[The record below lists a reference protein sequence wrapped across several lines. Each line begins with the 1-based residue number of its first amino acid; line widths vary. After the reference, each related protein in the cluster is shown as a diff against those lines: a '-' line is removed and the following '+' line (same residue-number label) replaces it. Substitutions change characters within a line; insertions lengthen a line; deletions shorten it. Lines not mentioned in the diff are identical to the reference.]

1 MKGYKG
7 FRKGLICRGKKY
19 EENTVF
25 EESNAE
31 ICRSGMHFCENPFDV
46 LAYYPFVSDNAEL
59 NEFAEVESLAE
70 AETDDGIK
78 FCTKKLKV
86 GKKLDIVGLCNA
98 FVDFTLGKAAN
109 SSTNTGDCSAATNT
123 GNYSAATNTGSRSAA
138 TSTGYY
144 SAATNTGYRS
154 AAANTGDCSAATNT
168 GSRSAATNTGDSSA
182 ATNTGYYSAATN
194 TGSRSAATSTGYYS
208 AATNTGYRSA
218 AANTGDC
225 SAATN
230 TGNYSAATNT
240 GNYSSATVEGNESF
254 AITTG
259 ASGKAKGALGC
270 YIAVAEWSKGKNGK
284 YQLKDFKAHKVDGR
298 EIKADTFYT
307 LRDGEFVEVE

>member
-7 FRKGLICRGKKY
+7 FNKGLICRGKKY

-70 AETDDGIK
+70 AETDDGKK

-109 SSTNTGDCSAATNT
+109 SATNTGDYSAATNTGDCSAATNT
-123 GNYSAATNTGSRSAA
+123 GDYSAATNTGD
-138 TSTGYY
+138 Y
-144 SAATNTGYRS
+144 SAATNIGY
-154 AAANTGDCSAATNT
+154 CSSATNT
-168 GSRSAATNTGDSSA
+168 GNRSAATNTGD
-182 ATNTGYYSAATN
+182 
-194 TGSRSAATSTGYYS
+194 
-208 AATNTGYRSA
+208 
-218 AANTGDC
+218 C
-225 SAATN
+225 SA
-230 TGNYSAATNT
+230 
-240 GNYSSATVEGNESF
+240 ATVEGNESF
-254 AITTG
+254 AIITG
-259 ASGKAKGALGC
+259 VSGKAKGALGC
-270 YIAVAEWSKGKNGK
+270 YIAVAEWGKDENGE
-284 YQLKDFKAHKVDGR
+284 YQLKDFKAHKVDGQ

-307 LRDGEFVEVE
+307 LRDGKFVEVE

>member
-7 FRKGLICRGKKY
+7 FNKGLICQGKKY

-46 LAYYPFVSDNAEL
+46 LTYYPFVSDNAEL

-70 AETDDGIK
+70 VETDDEKK

-86 GKKLDIVGLCNA
+86 GKKLDIAGLCSA
-98 FVDFTLGKAAN
+98 FVDFTLGKAVN
-109 SSTNTGDCSAATNT
+109 S
-123 GNYSAATNTGSRSAA
+123 
-138 TSTGYY
+138 
-144 SAATNTGYRS
+144 ATNTGY
-154 AAANTGDCSAATNT
+154 CSA
-168 GSRSAATNTGDSSA
+168 
-182 ATNTGYYSAATN
+182 
-194 TGSRSAATSTGYYS
+194 
-208 AATNTGYRSA
+208 
-218 AANTGDC
+218 
-225 SAATN
+225 
-230 TGNYSAATNT
+230 
-240 GNYSSATVEGNESF
+240 ATVEGNESF

-259 ASGKAKGALGC
+259 VSGKAKGALGC
-270 YIAVAEWSKGKNGK
+270 YIAVAEWGKGENGE

-307 LRDGEFVEVE
+307 LRDGKFVEVE

>member
-7 FRKGLICRGKKY
+7 FNKGLICRGKKY

-70 AETDDGIK
+70 VETDDEKK

-86 GKKLDIVGLCNA
+86 GKKLDIVGLCSA
-98 FVDFTLGKAAN
+98 FVDFTLGKAVN
-109 SSTNTGDCSAATNT
+109 SATNTGDYSAATNTGDCSAATNT
-123 GNYSAATNTGSRSAA
+123 G
-138 TSTGYY
+138 
-144 SAATNTGYRS
+144 
-154 AAANTGDCSAATNT
+154 D
-168 GSRSAATNTGDSSA
+168 RSAATNTG
-182 ATNTGYYSAATN
+182 N
-194 TGSRSAATSTGYYS
+194 RSA
-208 AATNTGYRSA
+208 
-218 AANTGDC
+218 
-225 SAATN
+225 
-230 TGNYSAATNT
+230 
-240 GNYSSATVEGNESF
+240 ATVEGNESF

-259 ASGKAKGALGC
+259 IGSKAKGALGC
-270 YIAVAEWSKGKNGK
+270 YIAVAEWGKDENGE
-284 YQLKDFKAHKVDGR
+284 YQLKDFKAHKVDGQ

>member
-7 FRKGLICRGKKY
+7 FNKGLICRGKKY

-46 LAYYPFVSDNAEL
+46 LTYYPFVSDNSEL

-70 AETDDGIK
+70 VETDDGKK

-86 GKKLDIVGLCNA
+86 GKKLDIVGLCSA
-98 FVDFTLGKAAN
+98 FVDFTLGKAVN
-109 SSTNTGDCSAATNT
+109 SATNT
-123 GNYSAATNTGSRSAA
+123 GN
-138 TSTGYY
+138 
-144 SAATNTGYRS
+144 
-154 AAANTGDCSAATNT
+154 
-168 GSRSAATNTGDSSA
+168 RSAATNTGDFSAATNTGDCSA

-194 TGSRSAATSTGYYS
+194 TGNRS
-208 AATNTGYRSA
+208 AATNTG
-218 AANTGDC
+218 D
-225 SAATN
+225 
-230 TGNYSAATNT
+230 YSA
-240 GNYSSATVEGNESF
+240 ATVEGNESF

-259 ASGKAKGALGC
+259 VSSKAKGALGC
-270 YIAVAEWSKGKNGK
+270 YIAVAEWGKGENGE
-284 YQLKDFKAHKVDGR
+284 YQLKDFKAHKVDGQ

-307 LRDGEFVEVE
+307 LRDGKFVEVE

>member
-7 FRKGLICRGKKY
+7 FNKGLICRGKKY

-70 AETDDGIK
+70 AETDDEKK

-86 GKKLDIVGLCNA
+86 GKKLDIVGLCSA
-98 FVDFTLGKAAN
+98 FVDFTLGKAVN
-109 SSTNTGDCSAATNT
+109 S
-123 GNYSAATNTGSRSAA
+123 
-138 TSTGYY
+138 
-144 SAATNTGYRS
+144 
-154 AAANTGDCSAATNT
+154 ATNT
-168 GSRSAATNTGDSSA
+168 GSRSAATNTGDYSAATNTGNRSA
-182 ATNTGYYSAATN
+182 ATNTGYCSVAT
-194 TGSRSAATSTGYYS
+194 
-208 AATNTGYRSA
+208 
-218 AANTGDC
+218 NTGDC

-230 TGNYSAATNT
+230 TGDYSAATNT
-240 GNYSSATVEGNESF
+240 GNRSAATVEGNESF

-259 ASGKAKGALGC
+259 VSSKAKGALGC
-270 YIAVAEWSKGKNGK
+270 YIAVAEWSKGENGE

-298 EIKADTFYT
+298 KIKADTFYT
-307 LRDGEFVEVE
+307 LRDGKFVEVE

>member
-7 FRKGLICRGKKY
+7 FNKGLICRGKKY

-46 LAYYPFVSDNAEL
+46 LTYYPFVSDNAEL

-70 AETDDGIK
+70 VETDDEKK

-86 GKKLDIVGLCNA
+86 GKKLDIAGLCSA
-98 FVDFTLGKAAN
+98 FVGFTLGKSENSATNTGNHSSATNTGDYSAATN
-109 SSTNTGDCSAATNT
+109 TGNCSAATNTGYRSAATNTGDCSAATNT
-123 GNYSAATNTGSRSAA
+123 GNRSA
-138 TSTGYY
+138 
-144 SAATNTGYRS
+144 
-154 AAANTGDCSAATNT
+154 
-168 GSRSAATNTGDSSA
+168 
-182 ATNTGYYSAATN
+182 
-194 TGSRSAATSTGYYS
+194 
-208 AATNTGYRSA
+208 
-218 AANTGDC
+218 
-225 SAATN
+225 
-230 TGNYSAATNT
+230 
-240 GNYSSATVEGNESF
+240 ATVEGNESF

-259 ASGKAKGALGC
+259 VSGKAKGALGC
-270 YIAVAEWSKGKNGK
+270 YIAVAEWGKGENGE

>member
-7 FRKGLICRGKKY
+7 FNKGLICRGKKY

-31 ICRSGMHFCENPFDV
+31 ICISGMHFCENPFDV
-46 LAYYPFVSDNAEL
+46 LTYYPFVSDNAEL

-70 AETDDGIK
+70 AETDDEKK

-86 GKKLDIVGLCNA
+86 GKKLDIAGLCSA
-98 FVDFTLGKAAN
+98 FVDFTLGKAVN
-109 SSTNTGDCSAATNT
+109 SATNTGDCSAATNA
-123 GNYSAATNTGSRSAA
+123 GN
-138 TSTGYY
+138 
-144 SAATNTGYRS
+144 
-154 AAANTGDCSAATNT
+154 
-168 GSRSAATNTGDSSA
+168 RSAATNTGDYSAATNIGRRSA
-182 ATNTGYYSAATN
+182 ATNTGN
-194 TGSRSAATSTGYYS
+194 
-208 AATNTGYRSA
+208 
-218 AANTGDC
+218 C

-230 TGNYSAATNT
+230 TGNRSAAITI
-240 GNYSSATVEGNESF
+240 GYRSSATVEGNESF

-259 ASGKAKGALGC
+259 MDSKAKGALGC
-270 YIAVAEWSKGKNGK
+270 YIAVAEWGKGENGE

>member
-7 FRKGLICRGKKY
+7 FNKGLICRGKKY

-70 AETDDGIK
+70 VETDDEKK

-86 GKKLDIVGLCNA
+86 GKKLDIVGLCSA
-98 FVDFTLGKAAN
+98 FVDFTLGKAVN
-109 SSTNTGDCSAATNT
+109 S
-123 GNYSAATNTGSRSAA
+123 
-138 TSTGYY
+138 
-144 SAATNTGYRS
+144 
-154 AAANTGDCSAATNT
+154 
-168 GSRSAATNTGDSSA
+168 ATNTGD
-182 ATNTGYYSAATN
+182 
-194 TGSRSAATSTGYYS
+194 
-208 AATNTGYRSA
+208 
-218 AANTGDC
+218 
-225 SAATN
+225 
-230 TGNYSAATNT
+230 YSAATNT
-240 GNYSSATVEGNESF
+240 GNRSAATVEGNESF

-259 ASGKAKGALGC
+259 MDSKAKGALGC
-270 YIAVAEWSKGKNGK
+270 YIAVAEWGKDENGE

-298 EIKADTFYT
+298 KIKADTFYT
-307 LRDGEFVEVE
+307 LRDGKFVEVE

>member
-7 FRKGLICRGKKY
+7 FNKGLICLGKKY

-25 EESNAE
+25 EESNAK

-70 AETDDGIK
+70 VETDDEKK

-86 GKKLDIVGLCNA
+86 GKKLDIVGLCSA
-98 FVDFTLGKAAN
+98 FVDFTLGKAVN
-109 SSTNTGDCSAATNT
+109 SATNTGDYSAATNTGDCSAATNT
-123 GNYSAATNTGSRSAA
+123 G
-138 TSTGYY
+138 
-144 SAATNTGYRS
+144 
-154 AAANTGDCSAATNT
+154 D
-168 GSRSAATNTGDSSA
+168 RSAATNTG
-182 ATNTGYYSAATN
+182 N
-194 TGSRSAATSTGYYS
+194 RSA
-208 AATNTGYRSA
+208 
-218 AANTGDC
+218 
-225 SAATN
+225 
-230 TGNYSAATNT
+230 
-240 GNYSSATVEGNESF
+240 ATVEGNESF

-259 ASGKAKGALGC
+259 IGSKAKGALGC
-270 YIAVAEWSKGKNGK
+270 YIAVAEWGKDENGE
-284 YQLKDFKAHKVDGR
+284 YQLKDFKAHKVDGQ

>member
-7 FRKGLICRGKKY
+7 FNKGLICRGKKY

-46 LAYYPFVSDNAEL
+46 LTYYPFVSDNAEL

-70 AETDDGIK
+70 AETDDEKK

-86 GKKLDIVGLCNA
+86 GKKLDIAGLCSA
-98 FVDFTLGKAAN
+98 FVDFTLGKAVN
-109 SSTNTGDCSAATNT
+109 SATNTGDCSAATNA
-123 GNYSAATNTGSRSAA
+123 GN
-138 TSTGYY
+138 
-144 SAATNTGYRS
+144 
-154 AAANTGDCSAATNT
+154 
-168 GSRSAATNTGDSSA
+168 RSAATNTG
-182 ATNTGYYSAATN
+182 N
-194 TGSRSAATSTGYYS
+194 RSAAITI
-208 AATNTGYRSA
+208 GYR
-218 AANTGDC
+218 
-225 SAATN
+225 
-230 TGNYSAATNT
+230 
-240 GNYSSATVEGNESF
+240 SSATVEGNESF

-259 ASGKAKGALGC
+259 MDSKAKGALGC
-270 YIAVAEWSKGKNGK
+270 YIAVAEWGKGENGE

>member
-7 FRKGLICRGKKY
+7 FNKGLICRGKKY

-46 LAYYPFVSDNAEL
+46 LTYYPFVSDNAEL

-70 AETDDGIK
+70 PDTDDGKK

-86 GKKLDIVGLCNA
+86 GKKLDIAGLCSA
-98 FVDFTLGKAAN
+98 FVDFTLGKAVN
-109 SSTNTGDCSAATNT
+109 SATNT
-123 GNYSAATNTGSRSAA
+123 GNYSAATNTG
-138 TSTGYY
+138 YY
-144 SAATNTGYRS
+144 SA
-154 AAANTGDCSAATNT
+154 
-168 GSRSAATNTGDSSA
+168 
-182 ATNTGYYSAATN
+182 
-194 TGSRSAATSTGYYS
+194 
-208 AATNTGYRSA
+208 
-218 AANTGDC
+218 
-225 SAATN
+225 
-230 TGNYSAATNT
+230 
-240 GNYSSATVEGNESF
+240 ATVEGNESF

-259 ASGKAKGALGC
+259 VSGKAKGALGC
-270 YIAVAEWSKGKNGK
+270 YIAVAEWGKGENGE

>member
-7 FRKGLICRGKKY
+7 FSKGLICRGKKY

-70 AETDDGIK
+70 VETDDGIK

-109 SSTNTGDCSAATNT
+109 SATNIGDCSV
-123 GNYSAATNTGSRSAA
+123 
-138 TSTGYY
+138 
-144 SAATNTGYRS
+144 
-154 AAANTGDCSAATNT
+154 AANTGD
-168 GSRSAATNTGDSSA
+168 
-182 ATNTGYYSAATN
+182 YSAAITI
-194 TGSRSAATSTGYYS
+194 
-208 AATNTGYRSA
+208 GYR
-218 AANTGDC
+218 
-225 SAATN
+225 
-230 TGNYSAATNT
+230 
-240 GNYSSATVEGNESF
+240 SSATVEGNESF

-259 ASGKAKGALGC
+259 MDSKAKGALGC
-270 YIAVAEWSKGKNGK
+270 YIAVAEWGEGENGE

>member
-7 FRKGLICRGKKY
+7 FNKGLICRGKKY

-46 LAYYPFVSDNAEL
+46 LTYYPFVSDNAEL

-70 AETDDGIK
+70 VETDDEKK

-86 GKKLDIVGLCNA
+86 GKKLDIVGLCSA
-98 FVDFTLGKAAN
+98 FVDFTLGKAVN
-109 SSTNTGDCSAATNT
+109 SATNTGYCSAATNT
-123 GNYSAATNTGSRSAA
+123 GDYSAATNTGNR
-138 TSTGYY
+138 
-144 SAATNTGYRS
+144 SAATNTG
-154 AAANTGDCSAATNT
+154 N
-168 GSRSAATNTGDSSA
+168 RSAATNTGD
-182 ATNTGYYSAATN
+182 
-194 TGSRSAATSTGYYS
+194 
-208 AATNTGYRSA
+208 
-218 AANTGDC
+218 C
-225 SAATN
+225 SA
-230 TGNYSAATNT
+230 
-240 GNYSSATVEGNESF
+240 ATVEGNESF

-259 ASGKAKGALGC
+259 VSGKAKGALGC
-270 YIAVAEWSKGKNGK
+270 YIAVAEWGKGENGE

>member
-7 FRKGLICRGKKY
+7 FNKGLICRGKKY

-31 ICRSGMHFCENPFDV
+31 ICISGMHFCENPFDV
-46 LAYYPFVSDNAEL
+46 LTYYPFVSDNAEL

-70 AETDDGIK
+70 SDTDDGKK

-86 GKKLDIVGLCNA
+86 GKKLDIVGLCSA
-98 FVDFTLGKAAN
+98 FVDFTLGKSENSATGTGNHSAA
-109 SSTNTGDCSAATNT
+109 TNTGDYSAATNT
-123 GNYSAATNTGSRSAA
+123 GNHSAATNTG
-138 TSTGYY
+138 
-144 SAATNTGYRS
+144 NH
-154 AAANTGDCSAATNT
+154 
-168 GSRSAATNTGDSSA
+168 SA

-194 TGSRSAATSTGYYS
+194 TGDR
-208 AATNTGYRSA
+208 
-218 AANTGDC
+218 

-230 TGNYSAATNT
+230 TGNHSAAITI
-240 GNYSSATVEGNESF
+240 GYRSSATVEGNESF

-259 ASGKAKGALGC
+259 VSGKAKGALGC
-270 YIAVAEWSKGKNGK
+270 YIAVAEWGEGENGE

-307 LRDGEFVEVE
+307 LRDGKFVEVE

>member
-7 FRKGLICRGKKY
+7 FNKGLICQGKKY

-46 LAYYPFVSDNAEL
+46 LTYYPFVSDNAEL

-70 AETDDGIK
+70 SDTDDGKK

-86 GKKLDIVGLCNA
+86 GKKLDIVGLCSA
-98 FVDFTLGKAAN
+98 FVDFTLGKAVN
-109 SSTNTGDCSAATNT
+109 SATNIGNRSVATNIGDCSAATNT
-123 GNYSAATNTGSRSAA
+123 G
-138 TSTGYY
+138 
-144 SAATNTGYRS
+144 YR
-154 AAANTGDCSAATNT
+154 
-168 GSRSAATNTGDSSA
+168 
-182 ATNTGYYSAATN
+182 
-194 TGSRSAATSTGYYS
+194 
-208 AATNTGYRSA
+208 
-218 AANTGDC
+218 
-225 SAATN
+225 
-230 TGNYSAATNT
+230 
-240 GNYSSATVEGNESF
+240 SSATVEGNESF

-259 ASGKAKGALGC
+259 IGSKAKGALGC
-270 YIAVAEWSKGKNGK
+270 YIAVAEWGKDENGE
-284 YQLKDFKAHKVDGR
+284 YQLKDFKAHKVDGQ

>member
-7 FRKGLICRGKKY
+7 FNKGLICRGKKY

-31 ICRSGMHFCENPFDV
+31 ICISGMHFCENPFDV
-46 LAYYPFVSDNAEL
+46 LTYYPFVSDNAEL

-70 AETDDGIK
+70 AETDDEKK

-86 GKKLDIVGLCNA
+86 GKKLDIAGLCSA
-98 FVDFTLGKAAN
+98 FVDFTLGKAVN
-109 SSTNTGDCSAATNT
+109 SATNTGDCSAATNA
-123 GNYSAATNTGSRSAA
+123 GNR
-138 TSTGYY
+138 

-154 AAANTGDCSAATNT
+154 A
-168 GSRSAATNTGDSSA
+168 
-182 ATNTGYYSAATN
+182 
-194 TGSRSAATSTGYYS
+194 
-208 AATNTGYRSA
+208 
-218 AANTGDC
+218 
-225 SAATN
+225 
-230 TGNYSAATNT
+230 
-240 GNYSSATVEGNESF
+240 ATVEGNESF

-259 ASGKAKGALGC
+259 MGSKAKGALGC
-270 YIAVAEWSKGKNGK
+270 YIAVAEWGKGENGE

>member
-7 FRKGLICRGKKY
+7 FNKGLICRGKKY

-70 AETDDGIK
+70 VETDDEKK

-86 GKKLDIVGLCNA
+86 GKKLDIVGLCSA
-98 FVDFTLGKAAN
+98 FVDFTLGKAVN
-109 SSTNTGDCSAATNT
+109 SATNTGD
-123 GNYSAATNTGSRSAA
+123 YSAATNTGDCSVA
-138 TSTGYY
+138 T
-144 SAATNTGYRS
+144 
-154 AAANTGDCSAATNT
+154 NTGDCSV
-168 GSRSAATNTGDSSA
+168 
-182 ATNTGYYSAATN
+182 
-194 TGSRSAATSTGYYS
+194 
-208 AATNTGYRSA
+208 
-218 AANTGDC
+218 
-225 SAATN
+225 
-230 TGNYSAATNT
+230 
-240 GNYSSATVEGNESF
+240 ATVEGNESF

-259 ASGKAKGALGC
+259 VSGKAKGALGC
-270 YIAVAEWSKGKNGK
+270 YIAVAEWGRGENGE

-307 LRDGEFVEVE
+307 LRDGKFVEVK

>member
-7 FRKGLICRGKKY
+7 FNKGLICRGKKY

-70 AETDDGIK
+70 VETDDEKK

-86 GKKLDIVGLCNA
+86 GKKLDIVGLCSA
-98 FVDFTLGKAAN
+98 FVDFTLGKAVN
-109 SSTNTGDCSAATNT
+109 SAANT
-123 GNYSAATNTGSRSAA
+123 GN
-138 TSTGYY
+138 
-144 SAATNTGYRS
+144 RS
-154 AAANTGDCSAATNT
+154 AAANTGDY
-168 GSRSAATNTGDSSA
+168 SAATNTGD
-182 ATNTGYYSAATN
+182 YSAATN
-194 TGSRSAATSTGYYS
+194 TGDYSVATTI
-208 AATNTGYRSA
+208 GYR
-218 AANTGDC
+218 
-225 SAATN
+225 
-230 TGNYSAATNT
+230 
-240 GNYSSATVEGNESF
+240 SSATVESNESF

-259 ASGKAKGALGC
+259 MDSKAKGALGC
-270 YIAVAEWSKGKNGK
+270 YIAVAEWGKDENGE

-298 EIKADTFYT
+298 KIKADTFYT
-307 LRDGEFVEVE
+307 LRDGKFVEVE

>member
-7 FRKGLICRGKKY
+7 FNKGLICRGKKY

-70 AETDDGIK
+70 VETDDEKK

-86 GKKLDIVGLCNA
+86 GKKLDIVGLCSA
-98 FVDFTLGKAAN
+98 FIDFTLGKAVN
-109 SSTNTGDCSAATNT
+109 SATNTGNRSAATNT
-123 GNYSAATNTGSRSAA
+123 GNR
-138 TSTGYY
+138 

-154 AAANTGDCSAATNT
+154 AAITI
-168 GSRSAATNTGDSSA
+168 
-182 ATNTGYYSAATN
+182 
-194 TGSRSAATSTGYYS
+194 
-208 AATNTGYRSA
+208 GYR
-218 AANTGDC
+218 
-225 SAATN
+225 
-230 TGNYSAATNT
+230 
-240 GNYSSATVEGNESF
+240 SSATVESNESF

-259 ASGKAKGALGC
+259 MDSKAKGALGC
-270 YIAVAEWSKGKNGK
+270 YIAVAEWGKDENGE
-284 YQLKDFKAHKVDGR
+284 YQLKDFKAHKVDGQ

>member
-7 FRKGLICRGKKY
+7 FNKGLICRGKKY

-46 LAYYPFVSDNAEL
+46 LTYYPFVSDNAEL

-70 AETDDGIK
+70 VETDDEKK

-86 GKKLDIVGLCNA
+86 GKKLDIVGLCSA
-98 FVDFTLGKAAN
+98 FVDFTLGKAVN
-109 SSTNTGDCSAATNT
+109 FATNT
-123 GNYSAATNTGSRSAA
+123 GNYSAATNTGYCSAA
-138 TSTGYY
+138 T
-144 SAATNTGYRS
+144 
-154 AAANTGDCSAATNT
+154 NTGDCSAATNT
-168 GSRSAATNTGDSSA
+168 GDYSAATNTGD
-182 ATNTGYYSAATN
+182 
-194 TGSRSAATSTGYYS
+194 
-208 AATNTGYRSA
+208 
-218 AANTGDC
+218 
-225 SAATN
+225 
-230 TGNYSAATNT
+230 YSAATNT
-240 GNYSSATVEGNESF
+240 GNCSAATNTGDCSAATVEGNESF

-259 ASGKAKGALGC
+259 MGSKAKGALGC
-270 YIAVAEWSKGKNGK
+270 YIAVAEWRKGENGE
-284 YQLKDFKAHKVDGR
+284 YQLKDFKAHKVDGQ

>member
-7 FRKGLICRGKKY
+7 FNKGLICRGKKY

-70 AETDDGIK
+70 VETDDEKK

-86 GKKLDIVGLCNA
+86 GKKLDIVGLCSA
-98 FVDFTLGKAAN
+98 FVDFTLGKAVN
-109 SSTNTGDCSAATNT
+109 SATNTGDYSAATNTGNRSAATNTGNRSAAINTGDYSAATNTGDCSAATNT
-123 GNYSAATNTGSRSAA
+123 G
-138 TSTGYY
+138 
-144 SAATNTGYRS
+144 
-154 AAANTGDCSAATNT
+154 D
-168 GSRSAATNTGDSSA
+168 
-182 ATNTGYYSAATN
+182 
-194 TGSRSAATSTGYYS
+194 
-208 AATNTGYRSA
+208 
-218 AANTGDC
+218 
-225 SAATN
+225 
-230 TGNYSAATNT
+230 YSAATNT
-240 GNYSSATVEGNESF
+240 GNRSAATVEGNESF

-259 ASGKAKGALGC
+259 VSGKAKGALGC
-270 YIAVAEWSKGKNGK
+270 YIAVAEWGRGENGE

-307 LRDGEFVEVE
+307 LRDGKFVEVK

>member
-7 FRKGLICRGKKY
+7 FNKGLICRGKKY

-46 LAYYPFVSDNAEL
+46 LTYYPFVSHNAEL

-70 AETDDGIK
+70 VETDDEKK

-86 GKKLDIVGLCNA
+86 GKKLDIVGLCSA
-98 FVDFTLGKAAN
+98 FVDFTLGKAVN
-109 SSTNTGDCSAATNT
+109 SATNIGRRSAATNTGDCSAAANT
-123 GNYSAATNTGSRSAA
+123 GNCSAATNTGNRSV
-138 TSTGYY
+138 
-144 SAATNTGYRS
+144 ATNTGYRS
-154 AAANTGDCSAATNT
+154 A
-168 GSRSAATNTGDSSA
+168 
-182 ATNTGYYSAATN
+182 
-194 TGSRSAATSTGYYS
+194 
-208 AATNTGYRSA
+208 
-218 AANTGDC
+218 
-225 SAATN
+225 
-230 TGNYSAATNT
+230 
-240 GNYSSATVEGNESF
+240 ATVEGNESF

-259 ASGKAKGALGC
+259 VSGKAKGALGC
-270 YIAVAEWSKGKNGK
+270 YIAVAEWGRGENGE

-307 LRDGEFVEVE
+307 LRDGKFVEVK